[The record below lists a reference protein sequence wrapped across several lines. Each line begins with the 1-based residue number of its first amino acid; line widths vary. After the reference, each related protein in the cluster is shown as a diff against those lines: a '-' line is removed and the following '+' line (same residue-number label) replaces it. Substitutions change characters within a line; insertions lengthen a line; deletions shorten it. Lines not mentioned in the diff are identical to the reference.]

1 MGMPMNGI
9 PISFGLLLLLCGNT
23 RLLDVLLA
31 LRLPEM
37 HPGHEVI
44 LRPVADSPVPCRSLW
59 GRGGPQLGSWAGG
72 CWPWAGRCSR
82 LWPLLFLMPAL
93 GCSRSLPS
101 SSGPPLGHMKPS
113 GYSACCRLWGAVHH
127 PRFCQS
133 TFPISPASS
142 GDGTRQWDGWGE
154 PPSAGHAGG
163 RGPPVLIF
171 SAPSILMGMFL
182 WLYPFSR
189 PFQKF

>member
-1 MGMPMNGI
+1 MGMPMNSI

-23 RLLDVLLA
+23 RILDVLLA

-82 LWPLLFLMPAL
+82 LWPLLFPMPAL

-113 GYSACCRLWGAVHH
+113 GYSACCTDFGEPSITPGSAS
-127 PRFCQS
+127 PRFLFLQRR
-133 TFPISPASS
+133 PGMAPGS
-142 GDGTRQWDGWGE
+142 GMGGVSRRPQGTLGE
-154 PPSAGHAGG
+154 EDPQ
-163 RGPPVLIF
+163 F
-171 SAPSILMGMFL
+171 
-182 WLYPFSR
+182 
-189 PFQKF
+189 